1 MITSTEQAELV
12 ELVVDSTHQDVVADA
27 LRRSGVWHDDPGD
40 GRPAGSNRDASL
52 VKSLGLVLF
61 TGFGPLHPHA
71 VRVRRAHVNEIAALE
86 TNSGRRFTDLDLLLF
101 DLRREFADRRGM
113 VPVMGKNRDVA
124 MVFPQSVEDLPGFA
138 SKDAV
143 PPEMIDEG
151 QLPPVPPLPDGHDV
165 SVGVVDSPFEPEPG
179 PSGHFTPWAGHARFV
194 VGLIRRQAPAS
205 TVHPRPGL
213 SGTTGV
219 STSWDVA
226 RQIATFV
233 DGERIDIL
241 NLSLGVTTDDGEPP
255 LVLRRA
261 IDRLG
266 DHVLVVAAAGNR
278 AGMGGADTLWPAAM
292 TDVAAVGA
300 TTEFKSHFSPRKLWV
315 DFTADGVDVVSDY
328 LTGDVEM
335 SDGRVVPFAGAAR
348 WTGTSF
354 AAATVSGA
362 VAAQLSRMRG
372 ADKEATTAD
381 APRDA
386 REKITAADALRAVAD
401 APGSPVARYVHVP
414 SG

>member
-1 MITSTEQAELV
+1 MAAPDEQV
-12 ELVVDSTHQDVVADA
+12 ELVVDSNHQDRVAA
-27 LRRSGVWHDDPGD
+27 VLRKLGIWHDDPGG
-40 GRPAGSNRDASL
+40 GRPAGSGRDTSL

-101 DLRREFADRRGM
+101 DLRRRFADEHGM

-124 MVFPQSVEDLPGFA
+124 MVFPQAVEDLPGLA
-138 SKDAV
+138 SKGDADI
-143 PPEMIDEG
+143 PEVIDPSH
-151 QLPPVPPLPDGHDV
+151 LPLDLPGSEVGRDI
-165 SVGVVDSPFEPEPG
+165 SVGAVDTPWDPEPG
-179 PSGHFTPWAGHARFV
+179 PRGRYAPWAGHAWFV
-194 VGLIRRQAPAS
+194 VGLIRQQAPAAI
-205 TVHPRPGL
+205 VHPRPGL

-241 NLSLGVTTDDGEPP
+241 NLSLGVTTADGEPP

-261 IDRLG
+261 IDRLD

-278 AGMGGADTLWPAAM
+278 AGMAGADTIWPAAM

-315 DFTADGVDVVSDY
+315 GFTADGVDVVSNY

-335 SDGRVVPFAGAAR
+335 SDGRVISFAGAAK

-354 AAATVSGA
+354 SAATVSGA
-362 VAAQLSRMRG
+362 VAAQLSRMRS
-372 ADKEATTAD
+372 ANEKATAL
-381 APRDA
+381 
-386 REKITAADALRAVAD
+386 DALQVVAD
-401 APGSPVARYVHVP
+401 APESPVARYIHIP
-414 SG
+414 SD